1 MDVLFDL
8 FFELLHGLEF
18 FFEVEQFGLK
28 SSKEVFDN
36 RIVQTISFSGHTD
49 EHPLFSQQMLAL
61 RI

>member
-36 RIVQTISFSGHTD
+36 RIVQRAGLSASVKETI
-49 EHPLFSQQMLAL
+49 
-61 RI
+61 